1 MSKKIKTIIWSGVA
15 LVVLIA
21 VTIAL
26 VLTAP
31 SQSGEG
37 SSNVSVDA
45 IALIRETYSDVESMH
60 IKNQNDD
67 YTIELVGEELWRIRD
82 TMDLK
87 QITYMYEQ
95 TLTYMS
101 TFSAV
106 EVIEEDC
113 ADLSRYGLDDPQ
125 ITFESKYNNGNT
137 YSFRIGLQTADKNYY
152 YLTKE
157 GDNTVDTVTATSV
170 ESLLYTRYSYLD
182 TEIIESFDSD
192 DSSAVP
198 TINYV
203 KITRPDL
210 ASPIVLDE
218 AKDGELGETKVQ
230 QSYLVMREP
239 QFSLIAETST
249 ESVIYNN
256 FGLAANGI
264 VKANITDEDRKTYG
278 FDNPTAQY
286 EMTYD
291 DNTTVVL
298 TLGSGFNASAGFTEG
313 EKVAA
318 DKIDTYFLIREDVDQ
333 IYTVA
338 ASDIGWLKVQT
349 KDLISSSVI
358 FPNIVD
364 LNGFDVQVNGQT
376 YQIAFDPG
384 EDVSDSSDYT
394 ATLNGRDA
402 DMDAVRSYLQLVM
415 LTSVQDISTVK
426 PAGTPKL
433 TITYHYRSSQTVVV
447 KVYVA
452 EDTTTT
458 VTLND
463 QTAFVG
469 RSGFVNKVARES
481 QNLAAGKAV
490 DTEW

>member
-21 VTIAL
+21 VTVVL

-31 SQSGEG
+31 SQGENG
-37 SSNVSVDA
+37 SSTASVNS
-45 IALIRETYSDVESMH
+45 ISLIKENYSDVESLH

-95 TLTYMS
+95 TLTYIS

-106 EVIEEDC
+106 ETIEENC

-125 ITFESKYNNGNT
+125 IIFESKYSNGNT
-137 YSFRIGLQTADKNYY
+137 YSFRIGLQTVDKSYY
-152 YLTKE
+152 YLAKE
-157 GDNTVDTVTATSV
+157 GDNTVYTVAATSV
-170 ESLLYTRYSYLD
+170 ASLLYTRYSYLD
-182 TEIIESFDSD
+182 TEILESFDSD

-198 TINYV
+198 VINRV
-203 KITRPDL
+203 QITRPDL

-218 AKDGELGETKVQ
+218 AKDGELGETKIQ

-239 QFSLIAETST
+239 QFSLIAETYT
-249 ESVIYNN
+249 EKVVYDN
-256 FGLAANGI
+256 FGLKANGI
-264 VKANITDEDRKTYG
+264 VKANITDADRKTYG
-278 FDNPTAQY
+278 FDNPTARY

-313 EKVAA
+313 ERVAA
-318 DKIDTYFLIREDVDQ
+318 DKIDTYFLMREDVDQ

-338 ASDIGWLKVQT
+338 ASDIAWLKVQP
-349 KDLISSSVI
+349 KDLISSSVV

-364 LNGFDVQVNGQT
+364 LSGFDIQVNGED
-376 YQIAFDPG
+376 YKIVFNPG
-384 EDVSDSSDYT
+384 KDASDSSDYT
-394 ATLNGRDA
+394 ATLNGKDA
-402 DMDAVRSYLQLVM
+402 DMDNVRTYMQLIM
-415 LTSVQDISTVK
+415 LTSVQDISSEK
-426 PAGTPKL
+426 PTGTPKL
-433 TITYHYRSSQTVVV
+433 SITYHYRNGQTVVV
-447 KVYVA
+447 RVYVA
-452 EDTTTT
+452 EDTTTI

-463 QTAFVG
+463 QTVFVG
-469 RSGFVNKVARES
+469 RSGFVNKVAKES